1 MEAARFANKLGYSDV
16 EPFEVIRVVSDKCL
30 EVRPMDAELDPAW
43 KPEWVVG
50 GFAGQCINQSSQKWV
65 IASNAANPVQ
75 RIRLQKNGDWKAPS
89 GARFALSGQPIK
101 FYDYN
106 F

>member
-1 MEAARFANKLGYSDV
+1 METRFANRLGYSDV
-16 EPFEVIRVVSDKCL
+16 EPFEVVRVVSEKCL
-30 EVRPMDAELDPAW
+30 EVRAMKAELDPAW

-50 GFAGQCINQSSQKWV
+50 GFAGQCINQRNQKWV
-65 IASNAANPVQ
+65 IESDVEGCVQ

-89 GARFALSGQPIK
+89 GERFALSIIPIR

>member
-1 MEAARFANKLGYSDV
+1 METRFANKVGYSDI
-16 EPFEVIRVVSDKCL
+16 EPFEVVRVVSAKCL
-30 EVRPMDAELDPAW
+30 EVREMKAELDPAW

-50 GFAGQCINQSSQKWV
+50 GFAGRCINQSSQKWV
-65 IASNAANPVQ
+65 VASDVDGRVQ
-75 RIRLQKNGDWKAPS
+75 RIRLQKSGDWKAPS
-89 GARFALSGQPIK
+89 GERFTLSGMPIK

>member
-1 MEAARFANKLGYSDV
+1 MEAKFANRLGYSDV
-16 EPFEVIRVVSDKCL
+16 EPFEVVRVVSDKCL
-30 EVRPMDAELDPAW
+30 EVRAMDAELDPAW

-50 GFAGQCINQSSQKWV
+50 GFAGQCINQGQQKW
-65 IASNAANPVQ
+65 IITSNPANPLR
-75 RIRLQKNGDWKAPS
+75 RIRLQKSGDWKSPC
-89 GARFALSGQPIK
+89 GGRFALDSRPVR

>member
-1 MEAARFANKLGYSDV
+1 MTNFANRLGYSDI
-16 EPFEVIRVVSDKCL
+16 EPFEVVRVVSAKCL
-30 EVRPMDAELDPAW
+30 EIREMDAVIDPTW

-50 GFAGQCINQSSQKWV
+50 GFAGRCVNQNEQQWNISSNPENRV
-65 IASNAANPVQ
+65 I
-75 RIRLQKNGDWKAPS
+75 RIRLQKNGNWKSAS
-89 GARFALSGQPIK
+89 GSRFALNDRPVR

>member
-1 MEAARFANKLGYSDV
+1 MNKFANRLGWSDV
-16 EPFEVIRVVSDKCL
+16 EPFEVVRVVSEKCL
-30 EVRPMDAELDPAW
+30 EIRGMDAELDPAW

-50 GFAGQCINQSSQKWV
+50 GFAGSCVNQREQKWL
-65 IASNAANPVQ
+65 IASNPGNPVR
-75 RIRLQKNGDWKAPS
+75 RIRQRKNGDWYSPCGS
-89 GARFALSGQPIK
+89 RFALGDQPIK